1 MTVPLPAQAEWP
13 VTCAGALALASLVL
27 VVAPTISAEIIIGRA
42 IVTDGDS
49 LRIGEERIRLIGIDA
64 PEKRQTCRE
73 HGRKWRC
80 GVEARDALRDLVR
93 GRTVTCDV
101 LGRDRW
107 RRALAVCRAGAL
119 ELNREMVRRGWALAW
134 YPKRA
139 VPGPDYGPEEAEAR
153 SARRGIWQGRF
164 VEPQMWRR
172 SE

>member
-1 MTVPLPAQAEWP
+1 MATLAAKFLVAKMLLAAAASTAAE
-13 VTCAGALALASLVL
+13 
-27 VVAPTISAEIIIGRA
+27 TITGPA

-73 HGRKWRC
+73 RGRKWRC
-80 GVEARDALRDLVR
+80 GVEAREALRELVR

-107 RRALAVCRAGAL
+107 KRALAVCRAGAL

-172 SE
+172 QRRE